1 MVQVSLKYNKEVD
14 VLSARNKGQK
24 IKYSKRLGN
33 VVLDFDFNDKVIGC
47 EILNASDVLSGL
59 DVPLESIVSLE
70 SATIRNIMAPNSRMV
85 AIIFPLKK
93 PITYLVSIEEEN
105 PITV

>member
-1 MVQVSLKYNKEVD
+1 MVQVNLEYNKEVD

-33 VVLDFDFNDKVIGC
+33 IVLDFDFNDKVIGC
-47 EILNASDVLSGL
+47 EILNASEVLGGL
-59 DVPLESIVSLE
+59 DVPLEMILSVE
-70 SATIRNIMAPNSRMV
+70 SATIRNIVAPNSQMV

-93 PITYLVSIEEEN
+93 PITYLVSIEEEK

>member
-1 MVQVSLKYNKEVD
+1 MVQVDLKYNKEVD

-24 IKYSKRLGN
+24 IKYSKRVGN
-33 VVLDFDFNDKVIGC
+33 VILDFDFNDKVIGC
-47 EILNASDVLSGL
+47 EILNASEVLSGL
-59 DVPLESIVSLE
+59 DVPLETILSVE
-70 SATIRNIMAPNSRMV
+70 NATIRNMMAPNSQMV

-93 PITYLVSIEEEN
+93 PITYLVSIEEKN

>member
-1 MVQVSLKYNKEVD
+1 MVHVSLKYNKEVD

-33 VVLDFDFNDKVIGC
+33 VVLDFDFNDKAIGC
-47 EILNASDVLSGL
+47 EILNASEVLSGL
-59 DVPLESIVSLE
+59 DVTVEMILSLD
-70 SATIRNIMAPNSRMV
+70 SVTIRNIMAPNSQMV

-93 PITYLVSIEEEN
+93 PITYLVSIEEEK